1 MPVEVA
7 GHEDAGATLV
17 SWALTT
23 ETVDLSVLVHLTQR
37 KTISPGQWF
46 LFSIKEFSLLSQIK
60 NRYVQ
65 VSHLV
70 VLEHSELDL
79 LSLVLVL
86 LGGGVRLLL
95 PLLST
100 TTQPQHQV
108 QGGLLEQTK
117 TRRFQ
122 SNGLGIF
129 GDHADDRKTLN
140 VDFFFFND
148 VLPIYGSCEDAS
160 IL

>member
-7 GHEDAGATLV
+7 GHEDAGTALV

-23 ETVDLSVLVHLTQR
+23 QTVDLTVLVNLSKGNGQCSPFLT
-37 KTISPGQWF
+37 T
-46 LFSIKEFSLLSQIK
+46 LSYS
-60 NRYVQ
+60 RYAEVP
-65 VSHLV
+65 HLV

-86 LGGGVRLLL
+86 LGGGVGLLL

-108 QGGLLEQTK
+108 QGGLLQNTH
-117 TRRFQ
+117 TPTGMTTDIQHSVGF
-122 SNGLGIF
+122 
-129 GDHADDRKTLN
+129 
-140 VDFFFFND
+140 
-148 VLPIYGSCEDAS
+148 
-160 IL
+160 